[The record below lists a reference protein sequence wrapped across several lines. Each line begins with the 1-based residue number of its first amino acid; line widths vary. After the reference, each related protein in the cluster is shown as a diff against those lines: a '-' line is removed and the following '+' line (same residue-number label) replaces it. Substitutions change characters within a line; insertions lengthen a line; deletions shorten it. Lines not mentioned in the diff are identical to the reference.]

1 MKKAL
6 LLIVLVVLCAGM
18 VFAAPSTR
26 FTKYGNIFISGDFTI
41 KGTVSEMDSSGNR
54 TGQTSPVTIALH
66 AGEYYMQSSDEGV
79 SVRVIL
85 KSDGKMYMIEDT
97 SKTMMVL
104 PADGAELMKFP
115 PMLDYNRSGFAKFD
129 GRALYYET
137 VKEDDKETTYWFNG
151 YDLYAIQEN
160 SDSQNTA
167 VFITSITQKADASL
181 FVLPVG
187 YETMDLTSL
196 ADSLGSAFESTDVVE
211 ENSDGDWL
219 SSLEDVDW
227 ENLFGSFDFDPHYYA
242 FAIMMGLSDAQARD
256 FEQTIE
262 AFNNIDWSAL
272 NECYD
277 KDSGRYDLKGK
288 TLANAGQVSV
298 SEAMKIQQMMDKFK
312 K

>member
-26 FTKYGNIFISGDFTI
+26 FTKYGNIFKTGEFTV
-41 KGTVSEMDSSGNR
+41 KASACEMDDSGNR
-54 TGQTSPVTIALH
+54 VGQASPVTIAMR
-66 AGEYYMQSSDEGV
+66 AGEYYMESADEGV
-79 SVRVIL
+79 SVRIIL
-85 KSDGKMYMIEDT
+85 KSDGKLYMIEDN
-97 SKTMMVL
+97 SKSMMIL
-104 PADGAELMKFP
+104 PAEGENLMKFP
-115 PMLDYNRSGFAKFD
+115 ASIDYTKSGFAKFD

-151 YDLYAIQEN
+151 YDLYAIQEKSEFMN
-160 SDSQNTA
+160 SS
-167 VFITSITQKADASL
+167 VFITSVTQKADASL

-256 FEQTIE
+256 FEQSME
-262 AFNNIDWSAL
+262 ALDNIDWSSL
-272 NECYD
+272 NVYYD
-277 KDSGRYDLKGK
+277 KDTGRYDLKGES
-288 TLANAGQVSV
+288 LANAGEISFA
-298 SEAMKIQQMMDKFK
+298 EAQKIQQMMDKFK

>member
-1 MKKAL
+1 MKKTL

-26 FTKYGNIFISGDFTI
+26 FTKYGNIFKTGEFTV
-41 KGTVSEMDSSGNR
+41 KASACEMDDSGNR
-54 TGQTSPVTIALH
+54 VGQTSPVTIAMR
-66 AGEYYMQSSDEGV
+66 AGEYYMESADEGV
-79 SVRVIL
+79 SVRIIL
-85 KSDGKMYMIEDT
+85 KSDGKLYMIEDN
-97 SKTMMVL
+97 SKSMMIL
-104 PADGAELMKFP
+104 PAEGEDLMKFP
-115 PMLDYNRSGFAKFD
+115 ASIDYTKSGFAKFD

-151 YDLYAIQEN
+151 YDLYAIQEKSEFMN
-160 SDSQNTA
+160 SS
-167 VFITSITQKADASL
+167 VFITSVTQKADASL

-187 YETMDLTSL
+187 YETMDLSTL
-196 ADSLGSAFESTDVVE
+196 ADSLSSAFETTEIPE
-211 ENSDGDWL
+211 ESPAGDWL
-219 SSLEDVDW
+219 SSLEDIDW
-227 ENLFGSFDFDPHYYA
+227 ETFFAEYDSEPHYYA
-242 FAIMMGLSDAQARD
+242 FAVMMGLSDSQARN